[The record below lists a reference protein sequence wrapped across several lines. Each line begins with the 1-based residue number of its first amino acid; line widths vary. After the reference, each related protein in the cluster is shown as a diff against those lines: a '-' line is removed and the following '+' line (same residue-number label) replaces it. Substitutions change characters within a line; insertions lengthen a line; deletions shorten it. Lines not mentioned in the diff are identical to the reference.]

1 MSLRSIRKEEDSDGP
16 VVEIRAEQA
25 MVAETDREGVRTSVK
40 VPVQPIND
48 DGILSVTLFY

>member
-1 MSLRSIRKEEDSDGP
+1 MSLRSIRKEGDSDGLG
-16 VVEIRAEQA
+16 VEIKAEQA